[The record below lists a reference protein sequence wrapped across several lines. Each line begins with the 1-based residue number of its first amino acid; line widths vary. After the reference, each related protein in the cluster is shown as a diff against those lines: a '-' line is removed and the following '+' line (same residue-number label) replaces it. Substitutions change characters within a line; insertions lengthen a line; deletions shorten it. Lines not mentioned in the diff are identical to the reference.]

1 MKQILKS
8 LKRVN
13 FQDCDPLR
21 HLNNLNYIQYF
32 INAREDQLCGQ
43 KIFDISEHAMTTGNA
58 WVVLSHNIK
67 YIRPASLGEVVEIW
81 SRSLTCE
88 NSNLLVEFF
97 MFSPD
102 DRKLKAVMHSR
113 FAYCSIQK
121 KRRIDMEGA
130 IKNIV
135 EESCLF
141 PGSPILDFTLDNRV
155 AEIQREIS

>member
-1 MKQILKS
+1 MQQTLKS
-8 LKRVN
+8 MKRVN

-21 HLNNLNYIQYF
+21 HLNNLSYIQYF
-32 INAREDQLCGQ
+32 INCREDQLCEQ
-43 KIFDISEHAMTTGNA
+43 KVFDINEHAMSTGNA

-88 NSNLLVEFF
+88 NGNLLVEFF
-97 MFSPD
+97 MFSPK

-113 FAYCSIQK
+113 FAYCSIKK
-121 KRRIDMEGA
+121 KRRIGMEGA
-130 IKNIV
+130 IKDLV
-135 EESCLF
+135 EETCLY
-141 PGSPILDFTLDNRV
+141 PGRSILDFPLDSRV